1 MSKNSQII
9 DVTVM
14 SALFYHSF
22 FKFCDKGDIA
32 TFLTYTIDS
41 KMPYFCLDLENLRA
55 EKCLISL
62 RNLLL
67 YRFDSD

>member
-9 DVTVM
+9 DVTVI

-41 KMPYFCLDLENLRA
+41 KMPYYCLGPGINKAQNICDLQKKYA
-55 EKCLISL
+55 I
-62 RNLLL
+62 
-67 YRFDSD
+67 DT